1 MSKKTLIIIVAILI
15 IAGAFLWYRQSNL
28 NKLKSTKN
36 EIAKNTD
43 WPVCVDDYDP
53 VCWVDNKTH
62 SNECVATKIDNVQ
75 VQYKW
80 QCKDTE
86 TIEDISSITN
96 SSSWLDSWESDISV
110 DLSDNSS
117 WSITNSWNTIFSSWI
132 ITASW
137 ELDWVKLH
145 NYENSNFNYWFSLPY
160 NTFFAWYWSQW
171 WSSHSVWI
179 NTWSW
184 ITSFEESAIK
194 VFYYKWKTLSELEN
208 KEDWWIVIDTENWRT
223 YLKLSNNSIIIEAKN
238 WTDSIVQTILKTIY
252 VK

>member
-1 MSKKTLIIIVAILI
+1 MNKKSLIIIVAVLI
-15 IAGAFLWYRQSNL
+15 VIWAFLWYRQNNL
-28 NKLKSTKN
+28 NNLHST
-36 EIAKNTD
+36 ETEQAQNTD

-86 TIEDISSITN
+86 TVENVSEIKDA
-96 SSSWLDSWESDISV
+96 SWSENWDHSSV

-117 WSITNSWNTIFSSWI
+117 TWTLDNSWNNTSSSWA
-132 ITASW
+132 ITATW
-137 ELDWVKLH
+137 ELDWVKLS
-145 NYENSNFNYWFSLPY
+145 NYENSNYKYWFSLPY
-160 NTFFAWYWSQW
+160 ATFFAWYGSQW

-179 NTWSW
+179 NTGSW
-184 ITSFEESAIK
+184 ITSFDESAVK

-208 KEDWWIVIDTENWRT
+208 TEDWWKIVDKNNWRT
-223 YLKLSNNSIIIEAKN
+223 YLKLGDNSIIIEAKE
-238 WTDSIVQTILKTIY
+238 WTENIVQTILKTIY
-252 VK
+252 AK